1 MKVEIWSD
9 IMCPFC
15 YIGKRKFEAALKAF
29 DAKNE
34 IEMKNLNEGGESIE
48 WYKERLDELNIFKKK
63 YNQETYLIDGL
74 TSPMYETDK
83 DRTIIDVSEIV
94 KQNGESYD

>member
-1 MKVEIWSD
+1 MPMYEILVEVT
-9 IMCPFC
+9 
-15 YIGKRKFEAALKAF
+15 KT
-29 DAKNE
+29 
-34 IEMKNLNEGGESIE
+34 
-48 WYKERLDELNIFKKK
+48 KK
-63 YNQETYLIDGL
+63 YYVQAKDIEEAQETYLIDGL

>member
-1 MKVEIWSD
+1 MPMYEIVVEVT
-9 IMCPFC
+9 
-15 YIGKRKFEAALKAF
+15 KT
-29 DAKNE
+29 
-34 IEMKNLNEGGESIE
+34 
-48 WYKERLDELNIFKKK
+48 KK
-63 YNQETYLIDGL
+63 YYVRAKDIEEAQEAYLIDGL

>member
-1 MKVEIWSD
+1 MPMYEIVVEVT
-9 IMCPFC
+9 
-15 YIGKRKFEAALKAF
+15 KT
-29 DAKNE
+29 
-34 IEMKNLNEGGESIE
+34 
-48 WYKERLDELNIFKKK
+48 KK
-63 YNQETYLIDGL
+63 YYVQAKDIEEAQETYLIDGL